1 METFWSNDLESD
13 LLYSYS
19 RNYGTDGW
27 GEMIETHN
35 GGDDIVT
42 KCKNK
47 GNGNTQYKTE
57 KKVLFSKNIHGSKS
71 LYIGKILTDK
81 HKKRDY

>member
-1 METFWSNDLESD
+1 
-13 LLYSYS
+13 
-19 RNYGTDGW
+19 
-27 GEMIETHN
+27 MIETHN

-57 KKVLFSKNIHGSKS
+57 KKVLFSKNIHESKG

-81 HKKRDY
+81 HKKK